1 MQYIMSFLQPKR
13 VTLTS
18 AFFTAIKNKIKYLHN
33 QIQPLRHNYPI
44 DDLDNLSQT
53 WL

>member
-1 MQYIMSFLQPKR
+1 MSFLQPKR

-18 AFFTAIKNKIKYLHN
+18 AVFTAVKNKIKHLHN
-33 QIQPLRHNYPI
+33 QIQHLRHNYPI
-44 DDLDNLSQT
+44 DNFSQT